1 MQPPPSPQVVRFAQQ
16 PQPQPQLGAVPMTPT
31 QQPQKQQLKQQPPSK
46 QQVDSSLF
54 VTTPSLR
61 RVEPNPAESPLKRT
75 KLSEDDAM
83 EFALGAPFP
92 MTPLPL
98 GRPRIPGPAGELMLS
113 SARKKDATGQSSTL
127 KSSQQAAQQT
137 LPSPIITRGSDQ
149 AVSPT
154 DPAQDVDF
162 YNGPW
167 LTMLEHL
174 QLPPFTPAQGNA
186 LRFKFSIEYV
196 LQDGWRVKVPQLV
209 VVIKSIAT
217 DTNASVTLK
226 DPTGEMQGT
235 IHASVLDIHPNLI
248 KRGAV
253 LFLRQVSVFTPAP
266 DSHYLNITDANIVHI
281 FPQSLPHPTSLLN
294 AKAWRHTFSPLEAYE
309 GKMAPPR
316 SLAREQQQTL
326 GAGLAPRHTSATT
339 ARSPY
344 ATPKAARPAPP
355 ARPQGQAQGPPPPRQ
370 PRGEQ
375 PSQQRRQPQAPQRQ
389 PPPPGRASQQQP
401 QRRQAGE
408 ALPQPEKQQPLLDDM
423 SMDALLANIDM
434 SAFP

>member
-1 MQPPPSPQVVRFAQQ
+1 
-16 PQPQPQLGAVPMTPT
+16 
-31 QQPQKQQLKQQPPSK
+31 
-46 QQVDSSLF
+46 
-54 VTTPSLR
+54 
-61 RVEPNPAESPLKRT
+61 
-75 KLSEDDAM
+75 
-83 EFALGAPFP
+83 

-253 LFLRQVSVFTPAP
+253 LFLRQVRPTC
-266 DSHYLNITDANIVHI
+266 
-281 FPQSLPHPTSLLN
+281 LPHSASLVADVL
-294 AKAWRHTFSPLEAYE
+294 
-309 GKMAPPR
+309 
-316 SLAREQQQTL
+316 
-326 GAGLAPRHTSATT
+326 
-339 ARSPY
+339 
-344 ATPKAARPAPP
+344 
-355 ARPQGQAQGPPPPRQ
+355 
-370 PRGEQ
+370 
-375 PSQQRRQPQAPQRQ
+375 
-389 PPPPGRASQQQP
+389 
-401 QRRQAGE
+401 
-408 ALPQPEKQQPLLDDM
+408 
-423 SMDALLANIDM
+423 
-434 SAFP
+434 